1 MIRRYVLLFK
11 KGSFALISVYFAV
24 LFLKPSDLVS
34 ISQTSL
40 VITAILARVFLKE
53 RLSLGHFVAIS
64 LAVVGVILISKPSFI
79 FSSSQETLNCL
90 VVISHDE
97 NATTTTTATI
107 TSGMNS
113 STTGFS
119 LPPCKKAAGNDEDES
134 NSLLTVLGICLT
146 FIGAISTSCVFL
158 VLKKLSNS
166 SVHWAS
172 STIFVCWF
180 GLPLSSIISL
190 TLIYFG
196 YSHTDFAS
204 ERKYMPMDIFY
215 SVLSSM
221 ISLIAQVKRLLV

>member
-1 MIRRYVLLFK
+1 M
-11 KGSFALISVYFAV
+11 
-24 LFLKPSDLVS
+24 S

-79 FSSSQETLNCL
+79 FPSSQETLNCL
-90 VVISHDE
+90 VVISYDE
-97 NATTTTTATI
+97 NATTTTTAATI

-119 LPPCKKAAGNDEDES
+119 LPPCKKEAANDEDDS
-134 NSLLTVLGICLT
+134 NSLLTVVGICLT

-204 ERKYMPMDIFY
+204 ERKDMPMDIFY

-221 ISLIAQVKRLLV
+221 ISLIAQVKRGYSFRDGIFH